1 VDGLNWPKFHQKRR
15 PKMWQHMMGEGI
27 GYGMGWMLLWSGLVI
42 WFVVFSILVLGKLDK
57 IAQLLE
63 KK

>member
-1 VDGLNWPKFHQKRR
+1 
-15 PKMWQHMMGEGI
+15 MWQHMAGEGI
-27 GYGMGWMLLWSGLVI
+27 GYGMGWTMLLWLGPVI
-42 WFVVFSILVLGKLDK
+42 WFVVFSVLVLGKLDK

>member
-1 VDGLNWPKFHQKRR
+1 
-15 PKMWQHMMGEGI
+15 MWQHMMGEGI
-27 GYGMGWMLLWSGLVI
+27 DYGMGWTMLLWSGLVI

-57 IAQLLE
+57 IVRLLE

>member
-1 VDGLNWPKFHQKRR
+1 
-15 PKMWQHMMGEGI
+15 MWQHMSGQ
-27 GYGMGWMLLWSGLVI
+27 GMGYPVGWTMLLWSGLVI
-42 WFVVFSILVLGKLDK
+42 WFVVCSILVLVKLDK